1 MESALAVPM
10 PATSGEYP
18 AGAGSAVDSKKFSG
32 GPLGAKKG
40 RTVRDL
46 SELDI
51 LVVENNAHMRKVLV
65 ALLNAFG
72 VRRVLE
78 AEDSLGGF
86 SLIAT
91 EDIDLVLLDFFLG
104 NHDGYDIIE
113 LLRGE
118 KPCPNHNVPIIIVTA
133 APLHPRVI
141 LAKQIGA
148 DAVLGKPLMPI
159 ELYESIAQV
168 LVARKI
174 WTDTDG
180 DTASDPATDEQRA
193 VG

>member
-1 MESALAVPM
+1 ML
-10 PATSGEYP
+10 
-18 AGAGSAVDSKKFSG
+18 
-32 GPLGAKKG
+32 
-40 RTVRDL
+40 DL

-65 ALLNAFG
+65 ALLEAFG

-104 NHDGYDIIE
+104 DHDGYDIVE

-133 APLHPRVI
+133 APLHPRVL
-141 LAKQIGA
+141 LARQIGA
-148 DAVLGKPLMPI
+148 DAILGKPLMPV
-159 ELYESIAQV
+159 ELYESIANV
-168 LVARKI
+168 LDARKI
-174 WTDTDG
+174 GSETGET
-180 DTASDPATDEQRA
+180 ATDRTTAEQQA
-193 VG
+193 GAA